1 MTSPPPADS
10 AQPDRPGRVLRELL
24 TDRLGR
30 WSIRSLQIIAVLLLV
45 VALVAALVQVRLVVV
60 PTLIAII
67 LAAAAV
73 PLISWLRGR
82 GIPNALAAWI
92 TLLVAVV
99 IVGGILTLVVSEV
112 IRQWPRLA
120 DSAREGVED
129 VRGWLETLPFDVDTS
144 QLDDIREQLL
154 DYVTTAE
161 FGLGAVA
168 GVSAAVE
175 VIAGILLAII
185 VLYFLLKDGDRIW
198 AFLLKPLDAE
208 RTARGERI
216 GRVSVG
222 VLGGYARGTAIIAL
236 FDAVIIGGTLAILR
250 VPLALPLALLIF
262 LGAFIPIVGA
272 TVTGI
277 LAALVALVTG
287 GPIAALVVVIV
298 TVLVNQLEGDIL
310 QPIVMAQSVRLHPLV
325 ILLALTA
332 GTILGG
338 IVGALLSVPV
348 AAVTWAIIRVWNG
361 EPPPQPKP
369 RPGDRLRRLGK
380 KPAPKTAEDTAA
392 A

>member
-1 MTSPPPADS
+1 MSAPPGT
-10 AQPDRPGRVLRELL
+10 RPTLREML

-30 WSIRSLQIIAVLLLV
+30 WSIRSLQVVAILLLV
-45 VALVAALVQVRLVVV
+45 VAVVYALVQLRLVVV

-67 LAAAAV
+67 LAAAAS
-73 PLISWLRGR
+73 PLIGWLRR
-82 GIPNALAAWI
+82 RRVPNALAAWI

-99 IVGGILTLVVSEV
+99 LVGGIITLVVFEV
-112 IRQWPRLA
+112 RRQWPSLA
-120 DSAREGVED
+120 ESAREGIQD
-129 VRGWLETLPFDVDTS
+129 VRDWLETLPFHIDTS
-144 QLDDIREQLL
+144 QLEDLRQQIV

-168 GVSAAVE
+168 GVSAAIEIVT
-175 VIAGILLAII
+175 GIFLAII

-198 AFLLKPLDAE
+198 AFLLRPLDPE
-208 RTARGERI
+208 RRARGERI
-216 GRVSVG
+216 GRTSVG

-236 FDAVIIGGTLAILR
+236 FDAVIIGAALFALQ

-272 TVTGI
+272 TVTGV

-287 GPIAALVVVIV
+287 GPVAALIIAAV
-298 TVLVNQLEGDIL
+298 TILVNQLEGDVL
-310 QPIVMAQSVRLHPLV
+310 QPIVMSQSVRLHPLV

-348 AAVTWAIIRVWNG
+348 AAVAWAITRVWNG
-361 EPPPQPKP
+361 EPPPEPRP
-369 RPGDRLRRLGK
+369 RPGDRLRRIGR
-380 KPAPKTAEDTAA
+380 KPAPTEAEDTAVA
-392 A
+392 

>member
-1 MTSPPPADS
+1 MSAPPPAE
-10 AQPDRPGRVLRELL
+10 PPRVDRPRTTLRELL

-30 WSIRSLQIIAVLLLV
+30 WSIRSLQIVAVLLLV
-45 VALVAALVQVRLVVV
+45 VAIVFALVQLRLVVV

-67 LAAAAV
+67 LAAAAT
-73 PLISWLRGR
+73 PLIRWLRGR
-82 GIPNALAAWI
+82 GLSSTLAAWI
-92 TLLVAVV
+92 TLLIAVV
-99 IVGGILTLVVSEV
+99 LVGGILTLVVFEV
-112 IRQWPRLA
+112 VRQWPRLA
-120 DSAREGVED
+120 DSAREGLED
-129 VRGWLETLPFDVDTS
+129 VRGWLETLPFDIDTS
-144 QLDDIREQLL
+144 QLEDIREQVI
-154 DYVTTAE
+154 DFVTTAE

-175 VIAGILLAII
+175 VVAGIFLAII

-198 AFLLKPLDAE
+198 GFLLKPLDPE

-236 FDAVIIGGTLAILR
+236 FDALIIGVTLAVLR

-287 GPIAALVVVIV
+287 GPVAALVVVIV
-298 TVLVNQLEGDIL
+298 TVLVNLLEGDVL

-338 IVGALLSVPV
+338 IVGALLAVPV
-348 AAVTWAIIRVWNG
+348 AAVGWAVIQVWNG
-361 EPPPQPKP
+361 EPPASERPK
-369 RPGDRLRRLGK
+369 RPRLRLGRR
-380 KPAPKTAEDTAA
+380 PARDVAL
-392 A
+392 